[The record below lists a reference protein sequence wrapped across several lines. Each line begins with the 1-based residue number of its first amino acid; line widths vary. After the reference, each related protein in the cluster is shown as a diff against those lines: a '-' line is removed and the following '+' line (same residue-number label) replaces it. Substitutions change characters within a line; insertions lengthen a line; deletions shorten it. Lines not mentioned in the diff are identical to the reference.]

1 MRERVSFFWGPKEN
15 GDAHPLPADDAALYI
30 RRRVDGGLHFA
41 CRVGVLTAM
50 NARRRGRKMKFAD
63 SDPGQ
68 VLPGVKSI
76 IGLLS
81 GYESGTEIPEEGNYV
96 ISRYARGK
104 DYHMRIRRM
113 LDHLTSALKAQF
125 GEARHQSF
133 VDSGVMHEKAWAE
146 LCGLGWRGKNT
157 LLIHPRH
164 GSWFFIGLI
173 LTQVE
178 AAPDTPGQDHCGTC
192 ERCIRACPTGALIR
206 PHVLDP
212 LKCIAY
218 QTIENKGAI
227 SPALRTAVGEWIF
240 GCDVCQD
247 VCPFNRF
254 AKETRWPEFKA
265 EAGAGPRLDLIEVLS
280 IASDQEFRNR
290 FRGTPLTR
298 PKRRGLLRNAA
309 VQQVS
314 RSAIF
319 RF

>member
-1 MRERVSFFWGPKEN
+1 MTYLLKNYEKR
-15 GDAHPLPADDAALYI
+15 I
-30 RRRVDGGLHFA
+30 
-41 CRVGVLTAM
+41 
-50 NARRRGRKMKFAD
+50 
-63 SDPGQ
+63 DPGQ

-192 ERCIRACPTGALIR
+192 ERCIRACPTGALIQ

-218 QTIENKGAI
+218 QTIENKKEIPRELSGKFRDRIYGCDICQEACPFNKAPLI
-227 SPALRTAVGEWIF
+227 NPDPEIRPSPALAAFRKADWEQLTREQFDTLFEGTAVMRAGYERFTRNI
-240 GCDVCQD
+240 
-247 VCPFNRF
+247 RF
-254 AKETRWPEFKA
+254 A
-265 EAGAGPRLDLIEVLS
+265 
-280 IASDQEFRNR
+280 QE
-290 FRGTPLTR
+290 
-298 PKRRGLLRNAA
+298 K
-309 VQQVS
+309 
-314 RSAIF
+314 
-319 RF
+319 